1 MEAVAVRALG
11 EAAAAEAAAEEVRAA
26 QASRVPERPVGTV
39 VGHLILASPRE
50 LFLVTEEHLEGMLVW
65 SAKMPNTG
73 EVAVRGVRT
82 IPALPPVRVGH
93 HFMEVLEEVLDNMGM
108 KGQILVLLEEHG
120 GLMLSAVAEREAAP
134 HPLVQ
139 PGRVT
144 LSVAATAEGEE
155 VVPGAAERE
164 AFRAAEAGEMAEMA
178 VRLG

>member
-1 MEAVAVRALG
+1 MRALG
-11 EAAAAEAAAEEVRAA
+11 EAAAAAEEAEEVRAA
-26 QASRVPERPVGTV
+26 QASRAPERPVGTV
-39 VGHLILASPRE
+39 VGHLILASPRD

-73 EVAVRGVRT
+73 EVAVRAVRT
-82 IPALPPVRVGH
+82 IPAPLPVRVGH
-93 HFMEVLEEVLDNMGM
+93 HFLEVLEEVLVNMGM
-108 KGQILVLLEEHG
+108 RRQIVVLLEEHG

-155 VVPGAAERE
+155 VVPGAAER
-164 AFRAAEAGEMAEMA
+164 AVFRAVAAEEMAEMA